1 MKLIKD
7 IRNDTNNVKP
17 SSGYKKVFDDLEK
30 LMNDISNNKVKN
42 ESAIKT
48 MKKSIAEPE
57 QLKQKESTVFQNKMI
72 YVLYYLFISF
82 ALGQK
87 LLLFKEKNSDQLK
100 LPKWMEVSRKR
111 FNEILSIITKSKNA
125 GLKTNVDEREITL
138 DNAQSLLKGIASRK
152 IKKSQFQKE
161 YNNIVDDVD
170 AILQK
175 SMLTKSQ
182 GKIVDI
188 LSLLK
193 EIPKFKNKE
202 LGEQQDTTDMSELK
216 KEESAK

>member
-17 SSGYKKVFDDLEK
+17 SSGYKNVFDDLEK

-175 SMLTKSQ
+175 SILTKCQ
-182 GKIVDI
+182 EKKVDI
-188 LSLLK
+188 LHC
-193 EIPKFKNKE
+193 
-202 LGEQQDTTDMSELK
+202 
-216 KEESAK
+216 